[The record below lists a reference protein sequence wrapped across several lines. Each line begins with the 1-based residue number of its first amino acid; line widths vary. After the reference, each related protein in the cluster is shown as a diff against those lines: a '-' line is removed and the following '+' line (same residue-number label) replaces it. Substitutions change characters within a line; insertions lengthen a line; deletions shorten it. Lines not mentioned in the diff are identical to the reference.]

1 MSRVLFIGDVFGAPG
16 RKCLEDLL
24 PGLKKRLDLDLVVA
38 NGENAAGGLGLSG
51 RVAREMFM
59 LGVDVI
65 TTGNHVWKQKD
76 LLPLLE
82 EEPHV
87 LRPANYPP
95 GTPGRGWVMAR
106 DRRGRSLAVVNLEG
120 RTFMSS
126 LDCPFSALE
135 ALLAGPLKRADA
147 VLVDMHAEATSE
159 KQALAWHFR
168 GRVSAVVGTHT
179 HVQTADER
187 LLAGGTAY
195 ITDLGMTGPQ
205 ESVIGMD
212 PASAVERF
220 LTQRPVRFLVAKGD
234 PWLMGAV
241 VTLDPASGRALGIE
255 RVRERLK

>member
-1 MSRVLFIGDVFGAPG
+1 MLRVLFIGDVFGAPG

-38 NGENAAGGLGLSG
+38 NGENASGGLGLSQ

-65 TTGNHVWKQKD
+65 TTGNHVWKQRD
-76 LLPLLE
+76 LIPLLE

-87 LRPANYPP
+87 LRPANYPAGSP
-95 GTPGRGWVMAR
+95 GQGWVVAR
-106 DRRGRSLAVVNLEG
+106 AKGGQRLAVVNLEG
-120 RTFMSS
+120 RTFMNS
-126 LDCPFSALE
+126 LDCPFAALE
-135 ALLAGPLKRADA
+135 ALLAGPLKGVAS
-147 VLVDMHAEATSE
+147 VCVDMHAEATSE
-159 KQALAWHFR
+159 KQALAWRFK
-168 GRVSAVVGTHT
+168 GRVSAVLGTHT

-205 ESVIGMD
+205 DSVIGMD
-212 PASAVERF
+212 PATAVERF
-220 LTQRPVRFLVAKGD
+220 LTQRPARFTVAKGD

-241 VTLDPASGRALGIE
+241 VEIDPDSGQALGIQ